1 MNPERRD
8 VLFFMLQHQQN
19 QLIRAQHILGREEEE
34 GGRGWY
40 GTSFHFQ
47 FYLL

>member
-19 QLIRAQHILGREEEE
+19 QLIQGTTYSWEKKKKKEEE
-34 GGRGWY
+34 GG
-40 GTSFHFQ
+40 TEH
-47 FYLL
+47 